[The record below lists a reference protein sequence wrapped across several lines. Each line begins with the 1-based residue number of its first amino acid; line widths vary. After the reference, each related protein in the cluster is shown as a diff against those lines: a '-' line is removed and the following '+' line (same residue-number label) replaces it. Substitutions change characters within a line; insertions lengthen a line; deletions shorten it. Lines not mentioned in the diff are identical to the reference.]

1 MTKRKLGSE
10 KVREGKAK
18 IPLKIEDPDY
28 ANGEYPLEIKYLEND
43 YYEGSDAFGSLWHVY
58 KTFIHCPTIYVH
70 RGIDE
75 NAKLIANLFSN
86 NNLLNEGQG
95 NFIVENVML
104 DTKRNVTNGSAFY
117 DYSLKKYQETTAPYF
132 LYGFNY
138 DGIDEQYR
146 EPVRYDAA
154 RVIFVDDDSDKI
166 PISIKTYPVM
176 GAKGDTLKLIARVYK
191 TINGGS
197 IDAPKDIPD
206 NGYLV
211 WYVNNRYIG
220 QTDFWESGYAILDY
234 TIIENVGVYEYR
246 VEYIPTNTKNY
257 NKGYG
262 ANTLCVLPRSPNIV
276 HATANIPTTSLGNTI
291 SFDIALDKIECID
304 GLRLYVDDQLVS
316 IIGTTTTNNHTKTV
330 DSNTVNV
337 SFAIPE
343 TVSPSKRWAVEGTHA
358 VFWEYTDTCTGITH
372 YQWLDDMFIMFP
384 SSIDFDYIGRNNEN
398 PFNERIF
405 NSLSGIPIVTP
416 EIIGNVINSKYPNKH
431 VNDGFLVLDLE
442 KLPTKTNQSITVEH
456 ISPTF
461 NSDNYEVDDYINI
474 NSTLLSNKDMGIPNR
489 TLKFLTTN
497 PQGTQTTANKITD
510 ANGYAT
516 NKVKLTQSGS
526 WQIQTKYEGHK
537 YEYSNNT
544 SKKSITVVKKDT
556 ILELISNP
564 GQIFVDDTVTY
575 TFQLTCKNTPL
586 SNQTIQISIGTKTY
600 NVSTDPNG
608 KATINHKHT
617 IGGEISIAAIF
628 DGTYKYN
635 TSSTNNTVIVN
646 KLDVT
651 INIQNINTYVKDV
664 TTIMGQ
670 ISDQR
675 GENVPGEVI
684 LKQDTNQINNLSIQN
699 GTFTYQFTP
708 ASPGTTT
715 YTIEYSATNRYN
727 YSKAT
732 FKIIVNKK
740 TVSIELVPAT
750 IPYAGDNGNKIGVN
764 VFTTVYSEIQPVTSG
779 KLNIYL
785 RREKK
790 SGNATTIL
798 VPNILVGSYDLTGN
812 NLELKRKD
820 LLLDELYDT
829 MAEKNYLFYT
839 GYTMTAE
846 YIGNDEYLPCTQE
859 SDYGAVII
867 QSVEQKLYM
876 KMLIDDNDSL
886 DIQSLIP
893 TITAN
898 DYDVRVASN
907 NTGYPSNIFSDGKF
921 DMDEIKQGQTIYL
934 VLGALARQCPDELRS
949 STINHLADALV
960 GGVNYDIHM
969 KLDAKIHNDTT
980 DMDIEAG
987 EEFDGMGT
995 IIGKSGLRYTQYSY
1009 WKFTIPSGKQWSQ
1022 VNQVEFILIIGKNS
1036 GLFDAG
1042 EDYGLRFSLVYNIE
1056 RKTVTIDSPN
1066 LLLFKKDSIM
1076 LPIKFTDEGELIE
1089 TGTINYEINEA
1100 EE

>member
-1 MTKRKLGSE
+1 MTKRKLGSQ
-10 KVREGKAK
+10 KVKEGKAK

-117 DYSLKKYQETTAPYF
+117 DYSLKLYEKTTIPYF

-146 EPVRYDAA
+146 EPVRYDNA
-154 RVIFVDDDSDKI
+154 RVIFVDDDPTKI

-176 GAKGDTLKLIARVYK
+176 GAKGDTVKLIARVYK
-191 TINGGS
+191 TINNGS

-220 QTDFWESGYAILDY
+220 QTDFWESGYATLDY
-234 TIIENVGVYEYR
+234 KIIENIGVYEYR
-246 VEYIPTNTKNY
+246 VEYIPTNTKHY

-262 ANTLCVLPRSPNIV
+262 ANTLCVLPKSPNIV
-276 HATANIPTTSLGNTI
+276 HANAIIPTTSLGSTI
-291 SFDIALDKIECID
+291 SFDITLDKIECID

-330 DSNTVNV
+330 ENNTVNV

-372 YQWLDDMFIMFP
+372 YQWLDDMLIMFP
-384 SSIDFDYIGRNNEN
+384 SSIDFDYIGRNNES
-398 PFNERIF
+398 PYNERIF
-405 NSLSGIPIVTP
+405 NTLSGIPIVTP
-416 EIIGNVINSKYPNKH
+416 EIIGNVINQKYPNKQ

-442 KLPTKTNQSITVEH
+442 KLPTKTNQNIIVEH
-456 ISPTF
+456 MAPTV
-461 NSDNYEVDDYINI
+461 NSNNYEVDDYINI
-474 NSTLLSNKDMGIPNR
+474 NATLLSNKELGIPNR
-489 TLKFLTTN
+489 TLKFITTN

-510 ANGYAT
+510 SNGYAT
-516 NKVKLTQSGS
+516 NKVKLNQSGS
-526 WQIQTKYEGHK
+526 WNVQTKYEGNK
-537 YEYSNNT
+537 YEYSNNS
-544 SKKSITVVKKDT
+544 SKKSITVIKKDT
-556 ILELISNP
+556 NLELISNP
-564 GQIFVDDTVTY
+564 GDIFVDDTITY

-586 SNQTIQISIGTKTY
+586 SNQTINIIIGTKTY
-600 NVSTDPNG
+600 TITTDVNG
-608 KATINHKHT
+608 KAIINHKHT
-617 IGGEISIAAIF
+617 IGGEINIEATF

-635 TSSTNNTVIVN
+635 ASTTSTTVTVI
-646 KLDVT
+646 KLDVM
-651 INIQNINTYVKDV
+651 INTQNINTYVNDV
-664 TTIMGQ
+664 TTITGQ
-670 ISDQR
+670 ITDQR
-675 GENVPGEVI
+675 GENVPGEVV
-684 LKQDTNQINNLSIQN
+684 LKQGTNIINNLPIQN
-699 GTFTYQFTP
+699 GTFTYKFTP
-708 ASPGTTT
+708 TTSGTTT

-727 YSKAT
+727 YNKTT
-732 FKIIVNKK
+732 FKITVNKK
-740 TVSIELVPAT
+740 PVSIELAPAT
-750 IPYAGDNGNKIGVN
+750 IPYTGDNGNKIGVN
-764 VFTTVYSEIQPVTSG
+764 IFTTAYSDLKPVVSG

-790 SGNATTIL
+790 NGDTTTIL
-798 VPNILVGSYDLTGN
+798 VPNTLVGSYVLNGN
-812 NLELKRKD
+812 NLQLKRKD
-820 LLLDELYDT
+820 LLLDELYT
-829 MAEKNYLFYT
+829 AMAEKNYLFYT

-846 YIGNDEYLPCTQE
+846 YIGNDEYLPSTKE
-859 SDYGAVII
+859 SEYGAVAI

-876 KMLIDDNDSL
+876 KMLIDDDDSL
-886 DIQSLIP
+886 NIQSLIP

-898 DYDVRVASN
+898 DYDVRIDSVN
-907 NTGYPSNIFSDGKF
+907 NGYPSNIFSDGKF
-921 DMDEIKQGQTIYL
+921 SMGEIKQGQTIYF
-934 VLGALARQCPDELRS
+934 VLGALARQCPDELRN
-949 STINHLADALV
+949 STINHLVDALV
-960 GGVNYDIHM
+960 GGVNYDVHM
-969 KLDAKIHNDTT
+969 KLDAQIHNDTN

-1009 WKFTIPSGKQWSQ
+1009 WKFTIPSGKQWAQ
-1022 VNQVEFILIIGKNS
+1022 VNQIEFIIIIGKNG
-1036 GLFDAG
+1036 GLFNVG
-1042 EDYGLRFSLVYNIE
+1042 NDYGLRFSLVYDIE

-1066 LLLFKKDSIM
+1066 LLLFKKDTIM
-1076 LPIKFTDEGELIE
+1076 IPIFFTSEGELIE
-1089 TGTINYEINEA
+1089 AGTMNYEINEA